1 MRASGQTFLP
11 TSPAIFLAR
20 KRAPEFRR
28 ARALTA
34 LILMSWFVA
43 AASGCATKGAYAGH
57 YATDLSFVKPGL
69 SRTTIES
76 AIGTPDK
83 AERHGKAVEVR
94 YLIDRGFV
102 GTLEENSVGE
112 KILWA
117 PVMAWG
123 EFVSLG
129 LAGWMVACATPCQ
142 KGWLVVVYDEYDR
155 VDSASESFLP
165 DEHPIVA
172 DCARSAVRA
181 DLAVCRG
188 VRERVRPSSLPV
200 GGESTVN
207 GGLAEPN

>member
-1 MRASGQTFLP
+1 MTWFL
-11 TSPAIFLAR
+11 
-20 KRAPEFRR
+20 
-28 ARALTA
+28 
-34 LILMSWFVA
+34 A
-43 AASGCATKGAYAGH
+43 AASGCATKGAYTGH
-57 YATDLSFVKPGL
+57 HATDLSFVKPGL

-76 AIGTPDK
+76 AIGKPEK
-83 AERHGKAVEVR
+83 AERLGKAVEVR

-102 GTLEENSVGE
+102 GTLEENSVGG

-181 DLAVCRG
+181 DVAVCQG

-200 GGESTVN
+200 IGEATVN
-207 GGLAEPN
+207 GGLAEPNRGHGVRR